1 MRRFPEK
8 RGSVTAMKLRF
19 GFLKRSREEFLLC
32 SKRVV
37 ASEFPIITFETVP
50 SAWDLK
56 RACV

>member
-8 RGSVTAMKLRF
+8 RESVTAMKSRF

-32 SKRVV
+32 SKRVI
-37 ASEFPIITFETVP
+37 ASGFPIITFETVL

-56 RACV
+56 RACA